1 MRILIVED
9 DDALGELLRDHCRDR
24 GHAVDRIRQASE
36 CLGAIEERRPDCVF
50 LDVRLGDGNGLD
62 LLPELKLRHRGVCVT
77 IMTGY
82 EPLSSVSRASAGGAE
97 YFLRK
102 PFRIAEV
109 DAVLEKLQQ
118 HGSSGAPEDA
128 SPPAELDAASAGT
141 FVGSSSAMTEVCRNI
156 GLSARSGV
164 TTLLEGESGVG
175 KELAAR
181 AIHVLGGPGR
191 PFVAVDC
198 ATIVETLFES
208 ELFGHER
215 GAFTGADAA
224 RDGKIAQARGGILFL
239 DEVAELTPRMQA
251 KLLRLLQ
258 TRIFEPVGGSR
269 SLQASFQL
277 VAATNRGLEDMV
289 RQGSFRSD
297 LYYRLNVLRI
307 AIPPLR
313 DRREDVP
320 DLVAQFLREIPRK
333 IRIPAPDVD
342 PDALA
347 ALAAHDW
354 PGNVRELEHTI
365 TRLVLQAQGR
375 RIDRA
380 MVAAALGGQAAAAA
394 GRTLD
399 DLERSAI
406 QASLE
411 RTGWNFG
418 EACSILGISRPTLR
432 RKIARYELRR

>member
-9 DDALGELLRDHCRDR
+9 DDALGELLLGHCQDR
-24 GHAVDRIRQASE
+24 GHAADRVRQASE
-36 CLGAIEERRPDCVF
+36 CFGAIEARRPDCLF
-50 LDVRLGDGNGLD
+50 LDVLLGDGNGLD
-62 LLPELKLRHRGVCVT
+62 LLPELKRRHGGLRVT
-77 IMTGY
+77 VMTGY

-102 PFRIAEV
+102 PFKIAEV
-109 DAVLEKLQQ
+109 DAVLQKLEQ
-118 HGSSGAPEDA
+118 HGSPPGPAAETPAAGLDPAP
-128 SPPAELDAASAGT
+128 AAT
-141 FVGSSSAMTEVCRNI
+141 FVGSSGAMTEVCRNV

-164 TTLLEGESGVG
+164 TTLIEGESGVG

-181 AIHVLGGPGR
+181 AIHALGGPGR
-191 PFVAVDC
+191 PFVALDC

-215 GAFTGADAA
+215 GAFTGAHAS
-224 RDGKIAQARGGILFL
+224 REGKVVQAEGGVLFL

-258 TRIFEPVGGSR
+258 ARTFEPVGGSR
-269 SLQASFQL
+269 SLQATFQL
-277 VAATNRGLEDMV
+277 VAATNRGLGDMV

-313 DRREDVP
+313 ERREDVP
-320 DLVAQFLREIPRK
+320 ALVAHFLREIPRK
-333 IRIPAPDVD
+333 IRLPAPDVD
-342 PDALA
+342 PEALA
-347 ALAAHDW
+347 ALAAHAW

-365 TRLVLQAQGR
+365 TRLVLQSQGR
-375 RIDRA
+375 RIDR
-380 MVAAALGGQAAAAA
+380 MVVTAALGGEAAASPA
-394 GRTLD
+394 RTLD

-406 QASLE
+406 LASLE
-411 RTGWNFG
+411 HTGWNFG
-418 EACSILGISRPTLR
+418 EACSLLGISRPTLR